1 MPLIINQQRAELD
14 SWNSLYG
21 DDSAG
26 FEEILSAGQFSGDLL
41 VSWEQWQQN
50 RDVLLKQA
58 NRVGIKIDNDFELGE
73 LIEDLDKLSLIAVD
87 FPVFSDGRAFS
98 QARLLRQ
105 RYGFQGEI
113 RAVGDVTWD
122 RLRFMHRCGIDAYE
136 IDEDRYSD
144 DMLEAF
150 QEITVQ
156 FQGAADD
163 PRPMY
168 RQ

>member
-14 SWNSLYG
+14 SWTSLLG
-21 DDSAG
+21 DESAG
-26 FEEILSAGQFSGDLL
+26 GEEVLSVDQLSGDLL
-41 VSWEQWQQN
+41 VSWEQWQKN
-50 RDVLLKQA
+50 RPALLSHDG
-58 NRVGIKIDNDFELGE
+58 RVGVKIDNDFELGD
-73 LIEDLDKLSLIAVD
+73 LIEDLDKLSLIALE

-105 RYGFQGEI
+105 RYGYQGEI

-122 RLRFMHRCGIDAYE
+122 RLRFMHRCGINAYE
-136 IDEDRYSD
+136 IAEDRYSD
-144 DMLEAF
+144 EMLEAF

-156 FQGAADD
+156 LQGAADD
-163 PRPMY
+163 PRPIY